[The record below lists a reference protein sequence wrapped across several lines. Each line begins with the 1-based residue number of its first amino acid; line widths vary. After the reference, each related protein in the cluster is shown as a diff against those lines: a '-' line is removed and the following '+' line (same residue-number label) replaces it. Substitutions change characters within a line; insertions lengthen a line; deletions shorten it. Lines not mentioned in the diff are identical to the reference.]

1 MSKAW
6 FALAFA
12 FALAACDETEPPIP
26 EAPSYSVHVRPIF
39 TLRCTK
45 CHGAGGTLNPALN
58 PDGTPSAVGMP
69 SLCYLTNYEDQ
80 GDCSDAGIAAGA
92 CKRGAHYCA
101 TPPVGDPMSLI
112 EGYVVTLSQAEGGM
126 PPPPEPEVSPRD
138 KEVIRR
144 WLLNPVP

>member
-6 FALAFA
+6 FALAVA
-12 FALAACDETEPPIP
+12 VALVACDETETPIP
-26 EAPSYSVHVRPIF
+26 EMPSFAVDVRPIF
-39 TLRCTK
+39 NRRCTK

-69 SLCYLTNYEDQ
+69 STCYLTNYEDQ
-80 GDCSDAGIAAGA
+80 GDCSDAGIAAGT

-101 TPPVGDPMSLI
+101 TRTGDPPQSLI
-112 EGYVVTLSQAEGGM
+112 EAYVVILSQAEGGM
-126 PPPPEPEVSPRD
+126 PPPPEPEVSAHD